1 MAKLR
6 ALGDARAVTALER
19 ALVPTSRTPSYR
31 GKRLNECLAEDA
43 SAAIGYLRGLSR
55 K

>member
-1 MAKLR
+1 VAKLR
-6 ALGDARAVTALER
+6 ALGDLRAVTALEH
-19 ALVPTSRTPSYR
+19 ALVTTSKSTGFR
-31 GKRLNECLAEDA
+31 GRKINECLAGDA